1 MARRVRR
8 ERGFA
13 MLAFISLMAML
24 AAWWIAT
31 TLNRSSAELINERE
45 RRTQESLRK
54 AKAAL
59 IAYAASEQWQTYRGA
74 TKFQPGA
81 LPCPDRDFDGDS
93 DGVCGSAL
101 LRIGRLPWK
110 TIGSDDLRDAS
121 GEHLWYVLSSS
132 FRKLDGTTVINSDTA
147 GQLRV
152 TDTTP
157 ASNVVAID
165 VVAIVFAPGAPL
177 AGQNRDPA
185 GAFLNDPASY
195 LEGFGAGYDTFATS
209 ASAQPTDTFNDRLTI
224 VTQEDIMIAV
234 EPVVAALIERDVKPL
249 MASYYADWG
258 VYPFP
263 TPFSLAANPVG
274 PGIHTDCPG
283 APPPCRAQSD
293 YLGDNTLGN
302 ADMAAGLL
310 PITASGNP
318 WTAGSISATTLLGA
332 PYPLF
337 VAFCGDIGTGY
348 ACVVFDAAFGAIPT
362 GTTFR
367 LQAEFANPGKAWA
380 KKPALAEVT
389 VQVNGAATTFAPQS
403 LTGSMNADGSTGT
416 MIYQGTYTGAPCL
429 ACWVWIT
436 IPGITPTLASA
447 TQSTSAA
454 YWFVA
459 NQWYR
464 HTYYAVSKGFL
475 LGGGG
480 NCNTVGA
487 SPLCLTVT
495 KPSGTTNN
503 NRVVLMLAGRTLT
516 GTLRPNPALAEY
528 YEGQNAGA
536 NTLVFEHRAGAE
548 RRLVPPTTA
557 TYAINDRVVVVAP

>member
-147 GQLRV
+147 GQLTV
-152 TDTTP
+152 TGFAPVT
-157 ASNVVAID
+157 N
-165 VVAIVFAPGAPL
+165 VVAIVFAPGAVL
-177 AGQNRDPA
+177 FGQDRDPA
-185 GAFLNDPASY
+185 GASFNDPASY
-195 LEGFGAGYDTFATS
+195 LEGFNAAYDTFTTS
-209 ASAQPTDTFNDRLTI
+209 AQATGTFNDRLI
-224 VTQEDIMIAV
+224 VITQEDIMTAV

-249 MASYYADWG
+249 MASYNADWG

-263 TPFSLAANPVG
+263 TPFSLAGNPVG
-274 PGIHTDCPG
+274 PGTSATRP
-283 APPPCRAQSD
+283 QSS

-302 ADMAAGLL
+302 ADMSAGLL

-318 WTAGSISATTLLGA
+318 WTGGSISATTILGL

-436 IPGITPTLASA
+436 IPGIKVPLGSA
-447 TQSTSAA
+447 TQADSAA

-480 NCNTVGA
+480 NCNPAGL

-495 KPSGTTNN
+495 NPAGTTNN

-516 GTLRPNPALAEY
+516 GTARPNNPALVEY

-536 NTLVFEHRAGAE
+536 NTLVFEHRAGVE